1 VVETSI
7 TGVGLHRPA
16 SGENVADQQRAAD
29 AATRMEAAP
38 AATGAFAQLADFL
51 GARLYR
57 MAALLFL
64 FALLYRY
71 FDAVIHVLLIAFV
84 GAILGIAFNAVI
96 DRLPV
101 GRGAGTAIVA
111 ISVLGAIAAL
121 VWFGVSVLSRE
132 IRGLAEDFP
141 GIQAAVDEGQTWLQE
156 LTGLDLELVGPQ
168 LERAGTNLFGGV
180 DGGAVIAGAFGVV
193 ELIAMALLVLVGA
206 FFIVAKPNEQLLNPL
221 LRTIPKENRDAWRR
235 MFHRLGSRLAGWLWG
250 TLMSMLIIAV
260 LSSLVFW
267 LIGAPYPILLGT
279 LVGVLDII
287 PLVGP
292 WIGGAIAVLVTL
304 VFDPSLALWVALAVV
319 VIQEVEGNL
328 VRPMVM
334 SDKAELHPFVTLL
347 ALLLFGSMFGLL
359 GAVLALPLVLAIG
372 TMVEVLWVEETLNDR
387 GEAIE
392 PLVDTS

>member
-1 VVETSI
+1 
-7 TGVGLHRPA
+7 
-16 SGENVADQQRAAD
+16 VADQQPAAGE
-29 AATRMEAAP
+29 ATRIEVGAAAP
-38 AATGAFAQLADFL
+38 GLFAQLADFL

-71 FDAVIHVLLIAFV
+71 FDAVIHVVLIAFV
-84 GAILGIAFNAVI
+84 GAILGIAFNAVV

-101 GRGAGTAIVA
+101 GRGVGTAIVA
-111 ISVLGAIAAL
+111 ISVLGVIAAGI
-121 VWFGVSVLSRE
+121 WFGVTVLSRQ
-132 IRGLAEDFP
+132 IRGLAEDLP
-141 GIQAAVDEGQTWLQE
+141 GIQATMDEWQQWLQD

-168 LERAGTNLFGGV
+168 LERAGTELFGGV

-193 ELIAMALLVLVGA
+193 ELIAMTLLVLVGA

-221 LRTIPKENRDAWRR
+221 LRTIPPDNRDAWRR
-235 MFHRLGSRLAGWLWG
+235 MFRRLGARLSGWLWG

-260 LSSLVFW
+260 LSSIAFW
-267 LIGAPYPILLGT
+267 LLGAPYPILLGT
-279 LVGVLDII
+279 LVGALDII

-292 WIGGAIAVLVTL
+292 WIGGAVAVLVTL
-304 VFDPSLALWVALAVV
+304 VYDPSLALWVAVAVV

-334 SDKAELHPFVTLL
+334 SDQAELHPFVTLL

-387 GEAIE
+387 GEAME

>member
-1 VVETSI
+1 
-7 TGVGLHRPA
+7 
-16 SGENVADQQRAAD
+16 VADQQAA
-29 AATRMEAAP
+29 AGETTRGN
-38 AATGAFAQLADFL
+38 TGAAASGVFAQLADFL
-51 GARLYR
+51 SARLYR

-71 FDAVIHVLLIAFV
+71 FDAIVHVVLIAFV

-96 DRLPV
+96 DRLAV

-111 ISVLGAIAAL
+111 VSVLGTIAAL

-132 IRGLAEDFP
+132 IRGLAEDLP
-141 GIQAAVDEGQTWLQE
+141 GIQATMDEWQQWLQE
-156 LTGLDLELVGPQ
+156 LTGLDLELVGPH
-168 LERAGTNLFGGV
+168 LERAGSELFGGV

-193 ELIAMALLVLVGA
+193 ELIAMTLLVLVGA

-221 LRTIPKENRDAWRR
+221 LRTIPPDNRDAWRR
-235 MFHRLGSRLAGWLWG
+235 MFRRLGARLSGWLWG

-260 LSSLVFW
+260 LSSIAFW
-267 LIGAPYPILLGT
+267 LLGAPYPILLGT
-279 LVGVLDII
+279 LVGALDII

-292 WIGGAIAVLVTL
+292 WIGGAVAVLVTL
-304 VFDPSLALWVALAVV
+304 VYDPSLALWVAVAVV

-334 SDKAELHPFVTLL
+334 SDQAELHPFVTLL

-387 GEAIE
+387 GEAME

>member
-1 VVETSI
+1 
-7 TGVGLHRPA
+7 
-16 SGENVADQQRAAD
+16 VADRQPAAGET
-29 AATRMEAAP
+29 TRSDTGAAP
-38 AATGAFAQLADFL
+38 SGMFAQLADFL

-71 FDAVIHVLLIAFV
+71 FDAIVHVVLIAFV

-111 ISVLGAIAAL
+111 VSVLGTIAGL

-132 IRGLAEDFP
+132 IRGLAEDLP
-141 GIQAAVDEGQTWLQE
+141 GIQATMDEWQQWLQE
-156 LTGLDLELVGPQ
+156 LTGLDLELVGPH
-168 LERAGTNLFGGV
+168 LERAGAELFGGV

-193 ELIAMALLVLVGA
+193 ELIAMTLLVLVGA

-221 LRTIPKENRDAWRR
+221 LRTVPPANRDAWRR
-235 MFHRLGSRLAGWLWG
+235 MFRRLGARLSGWLWG

-260 LSSLVFW
+260 LSSIAFW
-267 LIGAPYPILLGT
+267 LLGAPYPILLGT
-279 LVGVLDII
+279 LVGALDII

-292 WIGGAIAVLVTL
+292 WIGGAVAVLVTL
-304 VFDPSLALWVALAVV
+304 VYDPSLALWVAVAVV

-334 SDKAELHPFVTLL
+334 SDQAELHPFVTLL

-387 GEAIE
+387 GEAME